1 MNWAGE
7 YTFGADWAAFRGRAA
22 DNRPHA
28 HTTAQLVLT
37 GGADAVLRR
46 PDGSEVRGAALLV
59 RPGVRHALA
68 PLAQVT
74 LVFLEP
80 QTALAQAVERASP
93 PGDIVPLASAI
104 AALIDLAGPLQACL
118 DALTPVPPTPV
129 DARLAAALAFLAA
142 SPAARPIGDAAAEA
156 GLSTARLRALARAQ
170 LGVPLATWLAWRRLA
185 RAGQAMAAGAA
196 PAEAALAG
204 GFSDQAHFTRATRK
218 VFGVTPGMARPV
230 LAAGQS
236 NRSRRG
242 APE

>member
-1 MNWAGE
+1 MDWAGE
-7 YTFGADWAAFRGRAA
+7 FTFGPDWAAFRGRAA
-22 DNRPHA
+22 DNRAHA
-28 HTTAQLVLT
+28 HTTAQLVLA
-37 GGADAVLRR
+37 GGSDAVLHR
-46 PDGSEVRGAALLV
+46 PDGSAARGAALLV

-80 QTALAQAVERASP
+80 QTDLAHAVDLASP
-93 PGDIVPLASAI
+93 PGDIAPLAPMI
-104 AALIDLAGPLQACL
+104 AARIDLAGPLHACL
-118 DALTPVPPTPV
+118 DALIPEPAAPV
-129 DARLAAALAFLAA
+129 DPRLTAALAFLAA
-142 SPAARPIGDAAAEA
+142 SPAARPIGEAAAHA

-204 GFSDQAHFTRATRK
+204 GFSDQAHFTRAMRK

-230 LAAGQS
+230 LAAVQP
-236 NRSRRG
+236 NRSRLSG
-242 APE
+242 PP